1 MLMSLFGHQCEMKR
15 GVFSRLTKLT
25 RSPQPARPDSAGE
38 GAGTQGSAATQ
49 VCYKHAYYILL
60 KLFTPSSLAY
70 YILLKLFLYLTFAK
84 VGCHVRLKC
93 NGTSN

>member
-38 GAGTQGSAATQ
+38 GAGTQGSTATQ
-49 VCYKHAYYILL
+49 VSYKHAH
-60 KLFTPSSLAY
+60 

-84 VGCHVRLKC
+84 FGCHVRFKC